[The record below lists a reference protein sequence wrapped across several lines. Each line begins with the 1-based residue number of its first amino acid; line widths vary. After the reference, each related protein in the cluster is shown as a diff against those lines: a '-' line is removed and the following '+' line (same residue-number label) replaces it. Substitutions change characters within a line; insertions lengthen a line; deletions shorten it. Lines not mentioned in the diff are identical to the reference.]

1 MELDTSI
8 RRRRAL
14 VRVGVATAA
23 SLALVLTGCT
33 PGGSSTGG
41 GDDAVLTI
49 GAYDGSIND
58 SLDPLRMERSF
69 QILAASTIYESLVD
83 VNEQLQLVPRLAES
97 FETTDEGST
106 WTFVLRPD
114 VTFHDGS
121 PLTADDVV
129 ASIGRALDPDEGS
142 GNSLAGQL
150 AAILTPDGITA
161 VDDGTVEF
169 ALETPYVFFPNAMA
183 TRFARIYPAGTTD
196 WDAPIGTGPFVFE
209 SFTPGEEFVAA
220 RYDDYWGGAAAV
232 GQVEIVNYA
241 DEATRLSAFID
252 GDLDVMFDMSSTA
265 AADIAGDDGFGLL
278 EQLNAK
284 WIPLGIDST
293 VAPFDNPDL
302 ILAIKSAIDRQAVI
316 DTALGGF
323 GTIGYDTPIPAE
335 DANFGGLPEP
345 EFNLDTARE
354 HLADAG
360 YPDGVTL
367 PTLTVLDIPQ
377 AISVALVLQQQLA
390 EVGITFEIE
399 RESSATF
406 WDNSWLIKPFFSND
420 YLRRTPDEILKLV
433 SVSDGPWNISKR
445 VDPEV
450 DAAVA
455 AAAATTDPAEQK
467 EQYTI
472 AQELL
477 AARDTVIVPAHV
489 SRLSGVVAGLDGIE
503 TNPVYF
509 LDLRGAGFTE

>member
-1 MELDTSI
+1 
-8 RRRRAL
+8 
-14 VRVGVATAA
+14 
-23 SLALVLTGCT
+23 
-33 PGGSSTGG
+33 
-41 GDDAVLTI
+41 
-49 GAYDGSIND
+49 
-58 SLDPLRMERSF
+58 
-69 QILAASTIYESLVD
+69 
-83 VNEQLQLVPRLAES
+83 
-97 FETTDEGST
+97 
-106 WTFVLRPD
+106 
-114 VTFHDGS
+114 
-121 PLTADDVV
+121 
-129 ASIGRALDPDEGS
+129 
-142 GNSLAGQL
+142 
-150 AAILTPDGITA
+150 
-161 VDDGTVEF
+161 
-169 ALETPYVFFPNAMA
+169 
-183 TRFARIYPAGTTD
+183 
-196 WDAPIGTGPFVFE
+196 
-209 SFTPGEEFVAA
+209 
-220 RYDDYWGGAAAV
+220 
-232 GQVEIVNYA
+232 
-241 DEATRLSAFID
+241 
-252 GDLDVMFDMSSTA
+252 VMFDMSSTA

-433 SVSDGPWNISKR
+433 SVSDGAWNISKR